1 MNRLIAMTRARLL
14 EILRDR
20 TALFWQLCFVPL
32 LITGMAVV
40 LSGTP
45 QPVFTVAVLGDV
57 ALTPASH
64 PFLGTEAT
72 RFYRAT
78 DEAAALAKL
87 HRQSTDLL
95 LDLRSQPAR
104 YSINDESAKG
114 RLLQTLLLA
123 SDPAARAQPVSG
135 TPIRYADWLVP
146 GLLGVNIMFTCLL
159 GIGHVIVRY
168 RKTGFLKRLNGT
180 PLRAL
185 EFVGAQLLACL
196 LLAVTVSCGVFAI
209 CKLVLHLHVEGSY
222 ADLLLV
228 TVLGAVAMIAMSLP
242 VAARVA
248 SEELSAGLLNLL
260 AWPMVLL
267 SGVFF
272 SLDGAPAALRA
283 LADLFPLTHLLTA
296 ARAVMLDGAGL
307 ADLLRPLTAML
318 AMTVVF
324 TAIGAGFFRWTQD

>member
-1 MNRLIAMTRARLL
+1 MNRLLAMTRARLL
-14 EILRDR
+14 EIVRDR

-57 ALTPASH
+57 ALTADSH
-64 PFLGTEAT
+64 PFLAVEAT
-72 RFYRAT
+72 RFYRET
-78 DEAAALAKL
+78 DAAAALARL
-87 HRQSTDLL
+87 RRQSTDLL
-95 LDLRSQPAR
+95 LDLRERPAH
-104 YSINDESAKG
+104 YAINTESAKG
-114 RLLQTLLLA
+114 RLLESILLA
-123 SDPAARAQPVSG
+123 KDPDAVAQAVIGKPV
-135 TPIRYADWLVP
+135 RYADWLVP

-196 LLAVTVSCGVFAI
+196 ALAVTVSCAVFAI

-222 ADLLLV
+222 VDLLLV
-228 TVLGAVAMIAMSLP
+228 TVLGAMAMIAMSLP
-242 VAARVA
+242 VAARIT
-248 SEELSAGLLNLL
+248 SEELSAGLLNLI

-272 SLDGAPAALRA
+272 SLDGAPALLRGF
-283 LADLFPLTHLLTA
+283 ADLFPLTHLLSA

-307 ADLLRPLTAML
+307 ADLLRPLSAMVL
-318 AMTVVF
+318 MTVLF